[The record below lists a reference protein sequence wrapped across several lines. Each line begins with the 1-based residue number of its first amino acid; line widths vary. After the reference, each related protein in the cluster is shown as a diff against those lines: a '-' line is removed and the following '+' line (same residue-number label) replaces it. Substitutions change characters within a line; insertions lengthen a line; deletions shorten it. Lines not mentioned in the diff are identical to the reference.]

1 MVSSNEQDV
10 NDPSCTAAQGG
21 GAVGASCVALFTN
34 RSRTNQA
41 ISEGEDGLR

>member
-21 GAVGASCVALFTN
+21 GAVGTSCVALFTN
-34 RSRTNQA
+34 RSGNEQA
-41 ISEGEDGLR
+41 ISAARDGT